1 MNITVVGSGY
11 VGLVVG
17 GCLAETGNAV
27 VCADVDAA
35 KIEGLRQNILP
46 IYEPGLDD
54 YIERNQK
61 QGRLSFTTEIG
72 DAIATADSRARSS
85 LPVAMTRRR

>member
-27 VCADVDAA
+27 VCADVDEA
-35 KIEGLRQNILP
+35 KIEG
-46 IYEPGLDD
+46 
-54 YIERNQK
+54 
-61 QGRLSFTTEIG
+61 
-72 DAIATADSRARSS
+72 
-85 LPVAMTRRR
+85 

>member
-46 IYEPGLDD
+46 I
-54 YIERNQK
+54 
-61 QGRLSFTTEIG
+61 
-72 DAIATADSRARSS
+72 
-85 LPVAMTRRR
+85 